1 MKIAQSERLNY
12 ALMGPDDAQLL
23 FELDQDVEVMR
34 YINGGKK
41 TTMQE
46 VYDVFIPRMAKYTNP
61 NKGWGLWKI
70 TLMEENE
77 FIGWVLVRPMNF
89 FNDNTEWDNLEL
101 GWRFKRAFWGCGY
114 ATEAAN
120 QIVQALITTRN
131 IKKLSAIAMP
141 DNSASINI
149 MQKLGMKY
157 VKTALH
163 QDPLGDEEVVYY
175 EMTVG

>member
-1 MKIAQSERLNY
+1 
-12 ALMGPDDAQLL
+12 MGTDDAQLL

-46 VYDVFIPRMAKYTNP
+46 VHDVFIPRMAKYTNP